1 MPFAD
6 LPFRGVRAAPTF
18 DDSQPEEL
26 ARYFTDLEDL
36 FARHA
41 IADLQERKQAAV
53 RYLKCSTERLWKTAD
68 AWANATKT
76 YDEFKA
82 EILKLYPG
90 STNDR
95 TFTMQDL
102 DALIGQYARTGIRSA
117 AELGEYHRQFLLIS
131 RYLVSKNR
139 MATQEQS
146 WTFLHGFPAQLE
158 AAVYQRLQV
167 KFLNHHPDDPYP
179 LSDIY
184 EAASYVLA
192 CSAPAPSA
200 LVPPPPQ
207 SNPTMLNCGTSAS
220 IRERLRHMYIP
231 VELDIYM

>member
-53 RYLKCSTERLWKTAD
+53 RYLKCSTECLWKTAD
-68 AWANATKT
+68 AWADAIKT

-102 DALIGQYARTGIRSA
+102 DALIGQYAWTGIRSA

-131 RYLVSKNR
+131 RYLVSKNH

-146 WTFLHGFPAQLE
+146 RHSSISMDSLLSW
-158 AAVYQRLQV
+158 RL
-167 KFLNHHPDDPYP
+167 
-179 LSDIY
+179 LS
-184 EAASYVLA
+184 
-192 CSAPAPSA
+192 
-200 LVPPPPQ
+200 
-207 SNPTMLNCGTSAS
+207 TSAFKS
-220 IRERLRHMYIP
+220 SFLTTTPTIHTHYLTSMRQRAMSSRAACPHLPLWCRLHTSRTQLLRHSLPRLLPTAPPRNLMR
-231 VELDIYM
+231 LSML